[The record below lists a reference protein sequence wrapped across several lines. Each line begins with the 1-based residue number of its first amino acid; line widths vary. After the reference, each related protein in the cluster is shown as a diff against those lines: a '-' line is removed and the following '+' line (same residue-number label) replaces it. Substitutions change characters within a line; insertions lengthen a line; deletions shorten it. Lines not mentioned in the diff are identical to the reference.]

1 MEDNGIGIGPE
12 HIDKIWNRFY
22 RVDKS
27 RISKNN
33 GTGLGL
39 AMVKWIVKVH
49 NGEINVDS
57 MEGKGTTFFFCFPK

>member
-1 MEDNGIGIGPE
+1 MD
-12 HIDKIWNRFY
+12 RFY